1 MRKITD
7 IVLHCSATKE
17 GQRVTVADIDRW
29 HRERGFKK
37 IGYHYVIYADGS
49 IHAGRDIEEAG
60 AHVGGHN
67 ATTIGICYVGGLD
80 TAGKPKDTRTPEQ
93 KAAIFYLLQQL
104 KEKYPTARI
113 CGHRDF
119 SPDRN
124 GNGTIEPAE
133 FIKSCPCFDVI
144 PEYKDL

>member
-49 IHAGRDIEEAG
+49 IHAGRDIEEVG
-60 AHVGGHN
+60 AHVSGHN

-80 TAGKPKDTRTPEQ
+80 AVGKPKDTRTPEQ

-133 FIKSCPCFDVI
+133 FIKTCPCFDAI
-144 PEYKDL
+144 PEYKGL

>member
-17 GQRVTVADIDRW
+17 GQRVTVTDIDRW

-49 IHAGRDIEEAG
+49 IHAGRDIEEVG

-67 ATTIGICYVGGLD
+67 ATTIGICYVGGLNV
-80 TAGKPKDTRTPEQ
+80 AGKPKDTRTPEQ

-104 KEKYPTARI
+104 KEKYPAARI

-124 GNGTIEPAE
+124 GSGTIEPAE
-133 FIKSCPCFDVI
+133 FIKACPCFDAI